1 MSSKPNLKNP
11 TGSINAS
18 VGRIDSKWK
27 SVTKQ
32 AGIYAGEEGYNINV
46 GDKATLEGAVIKSE
60 ATKAKNQLTTK
71 SLEMKDIKNE
81 AEYTYSNNG
90 IGYNYHGSKKKLEEM
105 KIKDKKGYDKIYNS
119 IGLVP
124 NLGVGAKG
132 KESSTTQSAI
142 SDGILTVDGKE
153 IDTKTINT
161 NTENTLHQL
170 DKIFNKKKIEE
181 RQELARLF
189 SKNAFEQLHNWQ
201 PTTKDGKVAK
211 SIAHGVVGEL
221 AARMAGNAPGSGFK
235 ATMTNE
241 MLISEINKVAKHN
254 PAVAQWLSAT
264 VGSVVN
270 KVSGDSTNSG
280 AATASYG
287 TKWNDNLFNTDRVD
301 LDGIPEE
308 YKDLGLAYM
317 NYHLYD
323 NSRFESNKVKTKK
336 KYVLKGHL
344 YSESKGLSAGIP
356 IVGGIGFSRG
366 YGLDSEG
373 ETYLTDSVSLGF
385 GATPIQ
391 NTISD
396 TKVLMG
402 DNDFTGVNLGMNLN
416 TFGGKTYSVGLT
428 NITESKTLNV
438 SPEATISAS
447 RTVQLVDPPN
457 SVVEVENTTVDLETY
472 TPVQSTGIFS
482 PPPKEYPAE
491 IRETNQEESTE
502 NYLRMLMD
510 QFEFPA

>member
-1 MSSKPNLKNP
+1 M
-11 TGSINAS
+11 
-18 VGRIDSKWK
+18 
-27 SVTKQ
+27 
-32 AGIYAGEEGYNINV
+32 
-46 GDKATLEGAVIKSE
+46 
-60 ATKAKNQLTTK
+60 
-71 SLEMKDIKNE
+71 
-81 AEYTYSNNG
+81 
-90 IGYNYHGSKKKLEEM
+90 
-105 KIKDKKGYDKIYNS
+105 
-119 IGLVP
+119 
-124 NLGVGAKG
+124 
-132 KESSTTQSAI
+132 
-142 SDGILTVDGKE
+142 
-153 IDTKTINT
+153 
-161 NTENTLHQL
+161 
-170 DKIFNKKKIEE
+170 
-181 RQELARLF
+181 
-189 SKNAFEQLHNWQ
+189 
-201 PTTKDGKVAK
+201 
-211 SIAHGVVGEL
+211 
-221 AARMAGNAPGSGFK
+221 
-235 ATMTNE
+235 
-241 MLISEINKVAKHN
+241 
-254 PAVAQWLSAT
+254 
-264 VGSVVN
+264 
-270 KVSGDSTNSG
+270 
-280 AATASYG
+280 
-287 TKWNDNLFNTDRVD
+287 NDNLFNTDRVD